1 MELVDPGQ
9 TPEMA
14 AERAQ
19 TRKELSE
26 AIGKLSQEHRA
37 ALVLRDVHGL
47 PYEEIAQILD
57 VNLNT
62 VKSRIGRARAALRA
76 ILLERRNFPAGRAS
90 KGAEGRDGK

>member
-14 AERAQ
+14 AESAQ
-19 TRKELSE
+19 TRRELTE
-26 AIGKLSQEHRA
+26 AIGQLSQEHRA

-62 VKSRIGRARAALRA
+62 VKSRISRARASLRA
-76 ILLERRNFPAGRAS
+76 ILSRERNFPAEPAS
-90 KGAEGRDGK
+90 KGAEGRDEK